1 MESLYFLIPF
11 STLLM
16 LVVMGVFAWAL
27 HGGQF
32 EELDR
37 EGERILE
44 QGDDCLDVDQAQA
57 ASEQQKSQSAIEKS

>member
-1 MESLYFLIPF
+1 
-11 STLLM
+11 M